1 MAKKKSKQKEVEQEV
16 KPFSITAASLNDEI
30 CSYSYEVNIGPNE
43 GDTHNVK
50 GKNVIHPDLGNAF
63 HTLNRHLAALD
74 DAFKGEDIDIDRE
87 QNNPIVGLYHVDG
100 IKIKGKTDN
109 ESVILIGTK
118 YVNSVSARFSI
129 ESPRIAID
137 PLASYKWHNE
147 LKAAVDEIKREV
159 EAYMNGKC
167 TPKEEV
173 EVVDA
178 NQLRIDTKET
188 EEEFEGAKL

>member
-1 MAKKKSKQKEVEQEV
+1 MAKSRKNKKTEEQEV

-43 GDTHNVK
+43 GDTHSVK
-50 GKNVIHPDLGNAF
+50 GKNVVHPDLSNAF
-63 HTLNRHLAALD
+63 QTLNRHLAALD

-118 YVNSVSARFSI
+118 YVNSVSSRFSVG
-129 ESPRIAID
+129 SPRIAID

-147 LKAAVDEIKREV
+147 LKHAIDVIKYEV
-159 EAYMNGKC
+159 EEYMNGKC

-173 EVVDA
+173 EHVDG
-178 NQLRIDTKET
+178 NQLRIDATET